1 VSSNED
7 RIFRE
12 AVNGFGFTEV
22 EQQADGLYCAGC
34 LCVHKRPTKM
44 YSNDPKFKD
53 PRFNGDGWSCDL
65 YCRFAVIKFFNPE
78 EQ

>member
-1 VSSNED
+1 VSSNEG

-44 YSNDPKFKD
+44 YSCDPKSK
-53 PRFNGDGWSCDL
+53 DL
-65 YCRFAVIKFFNPE
+65 YCRSAVIKFFNPE